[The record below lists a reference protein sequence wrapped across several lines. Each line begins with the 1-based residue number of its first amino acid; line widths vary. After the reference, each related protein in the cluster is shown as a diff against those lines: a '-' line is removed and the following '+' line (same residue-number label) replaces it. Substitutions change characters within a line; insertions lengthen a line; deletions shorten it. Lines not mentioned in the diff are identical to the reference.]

1 MGGHQTESRHRS
13 IRGHAETSPTYL
25 MAPVE
30 VVADYR
36 TYNLRASALENLLHR
51 VFADVRLDLAQA
63 GRKGRSYDPS
73 EWYVAP
79 LSVIDQ
85 AIDLIISGDIVNFVY
100 DRSTE
105 RLVGR

>member
-1 MGGHQTESRHRS
+1 
-13 IRGHAETSPTYL
+13 

-51 VFADVRLDLAQA
+51 VFADVRLDLTQA
-63 GRKGRSYDPS
+63 DRKGRNYDPS

-85 AIDLIISGDIVNFVY
+85 AIDLIISGDIVSYFY
-100 DRSTE
+100 DRE
-105 RLVGR
+105 AQRLVSRASDNDG

>member
-1 MGGHQTESRHRS
+1 
-13 IRGHAETSPTYL
+13 

-51 VFADVRLDLAQA
+51 VFADVRLDLTQA

-73 EWYVAP
+73 EWDVAP
-79 LSVIDQ
+79 S
-85 AIDLIISGDIVNFVY
+85 A
-100 DRSTE
+100 
-105 RLVGR
+105 